1 MEQKLISICIPTY
14 NRPLELKRMLDSID
28 TTKYD
33 DVDIVISENCSAKQK
48 ETREVVEEYKAK
60 SPFEIHYYENEQNI
74 GYDRNIRAI
83 MQRSTGKFTML
94 FSDDDVF
101 MPGAMDEFVEF
112 VRNHQDCGYIL
123 RSYKFT
129 FTNGESMIQRYY
141 PIDKEF
147 PAGRD
152 TYIELFDKG
161 VFLSG
166 FTIRTE
172 YAREYVVD
180 CFDGSLLYQIYLAA
194 EVCYHHPSAYSRI
207 VISEQIPGGIH
218 YFGDSK
224 EEKKL
229 YTGGLNGAKDRL
241 NFASWYMK
249 IIDFMDEK
257 YQDGSAAI
265 LKKNMSKYSFSFV
278 AQARGPY
285 WNFKEFIDYCNGLK
299 ELGFGSSPYFY
310 LYFVTLLFLGG
321 KLSWKIIRGL
331 KKIIGHRPKL

>member
-1 MEQKLISICIPTY
+1 MNQKLISICIPTY
-14 NRPLELKRMLDSID
+14 NRPLELKRMLESID

-33 DVDIVISENCSAKQK
+33 DVDIVISENCSAQQK
-48 ETREVVEEYKAK
+48 ETRDVVEAFSAK
-60 SPFEIHYYENEQNI
+60 TSFEVHYYENEQNI

-83 MQRSTGKFTML
+83 MQRSSGKFTML

-101 MPGAMDEFVEF
+101 IPGAMDEFVEF
-112 VRNHQDCGYIL
+112 VRAHQDVGYIL

-129 FTNGESMIQRYY
+129 FRNGNSMIQRYY
-141 PIDKEF
+141 PTDRVF

-152 TYIELFDKG
+152 TYIELYDKG

-166 FTIRTE
+166 FTIRTD

-194 EVCYHHPSAYSRI
+194 EVCYHYTAAYSRI
-207 VISEQIPGGIH
+207 VISEQIPGGVH

-229 YTGGLNGAKDRL
+229 YTGGLKGSKDRL

-249 IIDFMDEK
+249 IIDYMEEK
-257 YQDGSAAI
+257 YQDGSAPI
-265 LKKNMSKYSFSFV
+265 LKRYMSKYSFSFV
-278 AQARGPY
+278 AQARGNY
-285 WNFKEFIDYCNGLK
+285 WNFREFIDYCKGLK
-299 ELGFGSSPYFY
+299 KLGYASSPYFY
-310 LYFVTLLFLGG
+310 FYYLTLLVLGG
-321 KLSWKIIRGL
+321 TLSWRIIRYL
-331 KKIIGHRPKL
+331 KNIIGHRPKL